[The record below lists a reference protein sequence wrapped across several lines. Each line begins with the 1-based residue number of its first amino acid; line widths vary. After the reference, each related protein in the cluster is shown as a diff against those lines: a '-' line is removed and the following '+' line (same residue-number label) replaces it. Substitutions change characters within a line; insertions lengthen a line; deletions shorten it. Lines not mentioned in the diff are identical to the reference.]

1 MPLSQ
6 TMSVNNNEN
15 RSRIVDVNFLNL
27 LRVWLDDLSK
37 ALYDRF
43 RQLGGIEYL
52 EESITYWRQSLN
64 LCPITHPNRSDFLNN
79 FATAMT
85 TRFEQSGR
93 MDDIEE
99 AITCH
104 RQVLTVRPDPNR
116 SSSLDNLANA
126 VSTRGKQLGKMEDL
140 EEAITCLRQAL
151 VLRLHGHPDRSF
163 SLNNLAIAALAE
175 DC

>member
-1 MPLSQ
+1 
-6 TMSVNNNEN
+6 
-15 RSRIVDVNFLNL
+15 
-27 LRVWLDDLSK
+27 
-37 ALYDRF
+37 
-43 RQLGGIEYL
+43 
-52 EESITYWRQSLN
+52 
-64 LCPITHPNRSDFLNN
+64 
-79 FATAMT
+79 MT
-85 TRFEQSGR
+85 TRFEQLGR
-93 MDDIEE
+93 MEDIEE

-104 RQVLTVRPDPNR
+104 RQVHTVRHDGHPNR